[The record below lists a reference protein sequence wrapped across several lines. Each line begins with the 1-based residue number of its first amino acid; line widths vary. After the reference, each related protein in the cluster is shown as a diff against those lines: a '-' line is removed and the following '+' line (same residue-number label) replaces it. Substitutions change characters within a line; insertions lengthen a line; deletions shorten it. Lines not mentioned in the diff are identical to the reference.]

1 MSLLLAPYNDSMRL
15 GMGFNSYTQT
25 MCIDGAVDA
34 TDETMITSQTLQ
46 PKITSTSKLFK
57 RLSEVVDTMDI
68 SRAATMTSGIM
79 DVHGHMNALNDT
91 KIDDADIS
99 LMLSVRVMSKITNL
113 KGSARF
119 LPINGMGAGS
129 PRFNETFGDSY
140 ISGFITGGLFMNIIS
155 FIASDLEHKDKM
167 IEAVKKGLTGH
178 AMDLKNI
185 CKEVTITSVN
195 HGVEV
200 TGVTDV
206 ASILRIAGEFPALVA
221 QDPQRTWAILTK
233 YKANRSFNEWSRH
246 QILKPLDYDSVASY
260 TSKLFDN
267 YTQYNHLSRK
277 VQDIISHRDKYCQVD
292 KPRAIPVELNTLLA
306 TRSALDKEIDKIVA
320 VVNTLTR
327 HPEFLPNINLLDA
340 NLKDGLVQD
349 IVEEALSESSRPIPQ
364 EDSTVHED
372 PFLSFVADCAPSE
385 SSSGAEAL
393 YTPCT
398 SDLDSCS
405 ISVRSLVFRDEPEP
419 STDLAT
425 RMLVPPE
432 VWADLLPVKNDPP
445 TSLVSQPA
453 LSAPAPTVNYK
464 ELQILA
470 AVCGPYDVAAKLQ
483 DWVSPGENGDR
494 LVIPL
499 EDIQTLEE
507 NDGRR
512 GLPPGTKTKLWFVY
526 KYTDIPIRIFSLDY
540 DAQST
545 ETLEITHDSL
555 EGVVFYTYS
564 RLKGIQSAVS
574 MGTAGST
581 LVDQRQLATRAE
593 IVKEA
598 TGGVSEKE
606 ITEVNPNQV
615 ALAKGIHASDYSCT
629 FQRGTL
635 KVSPSETAFLQFENG
650 VRFFFRNNGRF
661 EVLDKHDEVFWS
673 SEEAPKGRSP
683 RLLEFCGDGILR
695 LWSTDEQV
703 YWTPLMKT
711 FTRRERKLVF
721 SNKSATEINIDTD
734 GSPASAALALSTFKT
749 SNTTVNATDVLKV
762 LKRDR
767 PLPQEALEALVEA
780 VSKTQVWPIS
790 EERSVGSIYGQ
801 RRM

>member
-1 MSLLLAPYNDSMRL
+1 MPLLLAPYNDSMRL

-34 TDETMITSQTLQ
+34 TDETMITTETLQ
-46 PKITSTSKLFK
+46 PKITSSSKLFE
-57 RLSEVVDTMDI
+57 RLSEVVDIMDI
-68 SRAATMTSGIM
+68 SPAATMTTGRM
-79 DVHGHMNALNDT
+79 EVHGHMNVLNDT

-99 LMLSVRVMSKITNL
+99 LMVSVRVMSEITSL

-119 LPINGMGAGS
+119 LPIDGIEAGS

-155 FIASDLEHKDKM
+155 FVASDLEHKNEM
-167 IEAVKKGLTGH
+167 IEAVKKGLIGS
-178 AMDLKNI
+178 AMDLRNI
-185 CKEVTITSVN
+185 CKEVAVTSVN

-221 QDPQRTWAILTK
+221 QDPQKTWAILTK

-267 YTQYNHLSRK
+267 YIQYYHLSRK
-277 VQDIISHRDKYCQVD
+277 VQDIISQRDKYCQVD

-306 TRSALDKEIDKIVA
+306 ARSALDKEINKIVE

-327 HPEFLPNINLLDA
+327 HPELLPNINLLDA

-349 IVEEALSESSRPIPQ
+349 IVNEALSESSRPIPQ
-364 EDSTVHED
+364 EESMVQQN
-372 PFLSFVADCAPSE
+372 PFLSPVADYAQSE
-385 SSSGAEAL
+385 ASSGVEEL
-393 YTPCT
+393 HTPRT
-398 SDLDSCS
+398 SDIDSCS
-405 ISVRSLVFRDEPEP
+405 ISGRSLVFRDDTGH
-419 STDLAT
+419 STDLET

-445 TSLVSQPA
+445 TSLVGQPA
-453 LSAPAPTVNYK
+453 KTAPALNTPAPTVNYK

-470 AVCGPYDVAAKLQ
+470 AICGPYDVATKLQ

-499 EDIQTLEE
+499 EDIKTLEE

-512 GLPPGTKTKLWFVY
+512 GLPPGTTTKLWFVY
-526 KYTDIPIRIFSLDY
+526 NYTDMPIRIFSLDY

-545 ETLEITHDSL
+545 ETLEITHDGL
-555 EGVVFYTYS
+555 EGAVFYTYS

-581 LVDQRQLATRAE
+581 SVDQHQLATKAE
-593 IVKEA
+593 IAKEA
-598 TGGVSEKE
+598 TDGVSEKE
-606 ITEVNPNQV
+606 SKEVKPNQV
-615 ALAKGIHASDYSCT
+615 ALAKDIHASDYSCT

-635 KVSPSETAFLQFENG
+635 KVSPSETAFLQFGNG
-650 VRFFFRNNGRF
+650 VKFFFRNNGRL

-673 SEEAPKGRSP
+673 SEEAPK
-683 RLLEFCGDGILR
+683 
-695 LWSTDEQV
+695 
-703 YWTPLMKT
+703 
-711 FTRRERKLVF
+711 
-721 SNKSATEINIDTD
+721 
-734 GSPASAALALSTFKT
+734 
-749 SNTTVNATDVLKV
+749 
-762 LKRDR
+762 
-767 PLPQEALEALVEA
+767 
-780 VSKTQVWPIS
+780 
-790 EERSVGSIYGQ
+790 
-801 RRM
+801 